1 MSSHFRAQQCKPDHA
16 AHPRGIFYLIICIM
30 SKLDHDGAIY
40 FKSIA
45 LIKEGIDALVNFNA
59 AHFSE

>member
-1 MSSHFRAQQCKPDHA
+1 MQTRSRCSSLEAF
-16 AHPRGIFYLIICIM
+16 FYLIIFIM